1 MNFSNFRDLW
11 QRVPARGRTV
21 AISCAYGLV
30 AGAAAVAFQL
40 GINWVYQLGLVR
52 LSQDSKMVF
61 ALGSLA
67 VITVSSVIVGWLMQT
82 FGADAAGSG
91 IPQLKLAFWKDFGCV
106 PWRVAWLKFAA
117 GILSVGGGAS
127 LGREGPSVQIAGTLA
142 SNVAGL
148 AGEAKQ
154 NRRTAAAAGA
164 AAGLAAAFNAP
175 LAATTFVLE
184 EIIGDLNSRL
194 LGSVLLASVL
204 GALVVHGIIGRQPS
218 FRLQAVEAPTWLGYL
233 FTPVVAALAG
243 VVGVYFQRLSLDLR
257 LRLKAHPEIPRW
269 LLPLIGGLI
278 TWVLGVSVFWH
289 TGRLGIFSLGYDDLS
304 SALAGDVGWQLAA
317 LLLAA
322 KFVATFSCYGCG
334 GCGGI
339 FSPTLFFGAMVGVVI
354 AGLLNLEF
362 AVSRGDC
369 LTLAVVGMSA
379 CLGAVVWA
387 PVTGILIVFEMT
399 QKFALVPALMLGALV
414 SQTIARRLNR
424 HNFYDAVLDQD
435 GHRIEHVRPPRDLKS
450 WEQMPV
456 SAIANFAPVLAT
468 SLGETAL
475 QPLLAAHPYRQ
486 FPVVLDGK
494 LAGVLTREDAT
505 RAWREKQPVKLR
517 PATVCLR
524 DATIRKLQQL
534 LIDSDTQLVLLQ
546 DRAEGQVVGLVT
558 LHDLLRAQ
566 TEMTQRSKE
575 EVA

>member
-1 MNFSNFRDLW
+1 MIFSKLRELS
-11 QRVPARGRTV
+11 QRLPARGRTV
-21 AISCAYGLV
+21 AVSCFYGLS

-40 GINWVYQLGLVR
+40 GINRVYQLGLGS
-52 LSQDSKMVF
+52 LAGASKIDF

-67 VITVSSVIVGWLMQT
+67 IITVSSLIVGWLMHQ
-82 FGADAAGSG
+82 FGRDAAGSG
-91 IPQLKLAFWKDFGCV
+91 IPQLKLAFWKDFGFV
-106 PWRVAWLKFAA
+106 PWRVAWLKFIA

-142 SNVAGL
+142 SNLAGL

-218 FRLQAVEAPTWLGYL
+218 FRIEAIQAPTWLGYL
-233 FTPVVAALAG
+233 LTPVVAALAAW
-243 VVGVYFQRLSLDLR
+243 VGVYFQRLSLNLR
-257 LRLKAHPEIPRW
+257 LRVKARKNIPTW
-269 LLPLIGGLI
+269 LAPLLGGLI
-278 TWVLGVSVFWH
+278 TWGLGVSVFWH
-289 TGRLGIFSLGYDDLS
+289 TGHLGVFSLGYDDLS
-304 SALAGDVGWQLAA
+304 SALAGDIGWQLAA

-322 KFVATFSCYGCG
+322 KFVATFSCYGFG

-354 AGLLNLEF
+354 ASLLNLEF
-362 AVSRGDC
+362 AISRGDS

-379 CLGAVVWA
+379 CLGAVIWA

-414 SQTIARRLNR
+414 SQTIARRMNQ
-424 HNFYDAVLDQD
+424 HSFYDALLNQD
-435 GHRIEHVRPPRDLKS
+435 GHRIEHVRPPRDLQS
-450 WEQMPV
+450 WEQLPV
-456 SAIANFAPVLAT
+456 SAIANFQPVILT
-468 SLGETAL
+468 TLTENEL
-475 QPLLAAHPYRQ
+475 QQNLAAHPYRQ
-486 FPVVLDGK
+486 FPVVSSGK
-494 LAGVLTREDAT
+494 LAGVLTREEADKAL
-505 RAWREKQPVKLR
+505 AEKREARLKA
-517 PATVCLR
+517 ATVCLR
-524 DATIRKLQQL
+524 DENIGRLQQL
-534 LIDSDTQLVLLQ
+534 LIESDTQIVLLM
-546 DRAEGQVVGLVT
+546 DRLDGQVVGLVT

-566 TEMTQRSKE
+566 SAMTQRSRE
-575 EVA
+575 DF

>member
-1 MNFSNFRDLW
+1 MNFSSLRGLW
-11 QRVPARGRTV
+11 QRLPSRGRTV
-21 AISCAYGLV
+21 AISCLYGLS
-30 AGAAAVAFQL
+30 AGAAAVTFQL
-40 GINWVYQLGLVR
+40 GINWVYQLGLGR
-52 LSQDSKMVF
+52 LAHDSITTF

-67 VITVSSVIVGWLMQT
+67 IITASSLVVGWLMQT
-82 FGADAAGSG
+82 FGKDAAGSG
-91 IPQLKLAFWKDFGCV
+91 VPQLKLAFWKDFGFV
-106 PWRVAWLKFAA
+106 PWRVAWVKFVA

-142 SNVAGL
+142 SNLAGL

-204 GALVVHGIIGRQPS
+204 GALVVHGIIGQQPS
-218 FRLQAVEAPTWLGYL
+218 FRLAVVQAPTWLGYL
-233 FTPVVAALAG
+233 FTPVVAALAA

-257 LRLKAHPEIPRW
+257 LRMKGYENIPRW
-269 LLPLIGGLI
+269 LVPLIGGLI
-278 TWVLGVSVFWH
+278 TWVLGLSVYLH
-289 TGRLGIFSLGYDDLS
+289 SGHLGVFSLGYDDLS

-317 LLLAA
+317 LLLVA
-322 KFVATFSCYGCG
+322 KFVATISCYGFG

-354 AGLLNLEF
+354 ASLLNQEF
-362 AVSRGDC
+362 AVSRGDSV
-369 LTLAVVGMSA
+369 TLAVVGMSA

-414 SQTIARRLNR
+414 SQTIARRMNL
-424 HNFYDAVLDQD
+424 HNFYDALLHQD
-435 GHRIEHVRPPRDLKS
+435 GHRIEHVRPPRDLQS
-450 WEQMPV
+450 WEQLSV
-456 SAIANFAPVLAT
+456 SAIANFQPVILS
-468 SLGETAL
+468 SLSGKELRTA
-475 QPLLAAHPYRQ
+475 LAAHPYRQ
-486 FPVVLDGK
+486 FPVVRDAK
-494 LAGVLTREDAT
+494 LQGMLLREEAEQ
-505 RAWREKQPVKLR
+505 ALGENREVRLK

-524 DATIRKLQQL
+524 DENIGRLQL
-534 LIDSDTQLVLLQ
+534 LLIESDTQFVVVLDQ
-546 DRAEGQVVGLVT
+546 PGGQVVGLVT

-566 TEMTQRSKE
+566 TAMTQRSKE
-575 EVA
+575 EI